1 MPIKHIMICDI
12 SISCVRCGALKAAL
26 AAGYRVVGKN
36 GEQEGDSSKLAK
48 ALINIVNQEESPS
61 R

>member
-1 MPIKHIMICDI
+1 MCNVAFWKE
-12 SISCVRCGALKAAL
+12 
-26 AAGYRVVGKN
+26 KN
-36 GEQEGDSSKLAK
+36 GEQEGDPSKLAK